1 MWLLRMLVVDE
12 WCSVK
17 TKIVLILIRYKL
29 FVANTHMFRAALA
42 IHDACFLCKFAAAT
56 SSLTLSILRSRPYR
70 NKPIDLL
77 YKVFK
82 NGPSKIC
89 GK

>member
-1 MWLLRMLVVDE
+1 
-12 WCSVK
+12 
-17 TKIVLILIRYKL
+17 
-29 FVANTHMFRAALA
+29 MFRATLV
-42 IHDACFLCKFAAAT
+42 IHDTCFLCKFAAAT
-56 SSLTLSILRSRPYR
+56 STLTLSILRSLPYR

-82 NGPSKIC
+82 NGPSKIR